1 MCSGI
6 AGAHGDA
13 LSLHSAALPQLAEH
27 RRAPV
32 SGGRLLHA
40 MGKCILSEGHNWHLF
55 YLLPWV
61 QAARCAIC
69 WNRRRTPKRSD
80 GMTTCGVR
88 WS

>member
-13 LSLHSAALPQLAEH
+13 LSLHSAALPQLAER

-32 SGGRLLHA
+32 GGGRLLHA

-55 YLLPWV
+55 CLLSWV
-61 QAARCAIC
+61 QLRGVQSIGIGDEH
-69 WNRRRTPKRSD
+69 PKI
-80 GMTTCGVR
+80 
-88 WS
+88 